1 MEYFSDAAQLG
12 QTSIKPQILIV
23 EDEELF
29 AKAISKRL
37 ARAGYDSQVASDLA
51 SARRAV
57 EARVPD
63 LVLLDMRLPDGSG
76 LDLLSDLRER
86 YSALISVLMFSAY
99 AELEDAVAAMKLKA
113 EDYLKKPIDLDEL
126 LAAVERILNK
136 KKLAQQLEYSRTR
149 EQHAISEVELLG
161 QAPEMAQIRT
171 QISRIAGFGLC
182 GSVQAIPPT
191 VLVLGE
197 TGTGK
202 DVVARLLHRASGRA
216 GRPFVQVDCA
226 ALPKDLI
233 EAELF
238 GHEKG
243 AFTHAHSARTGLIE
257 AAEDGVLFLDEIAE
271 LPLELQAKLLAVLER
286 RSVRALGS
294 NRERPVGAWFIA
306 ATNRDPLEMVRCGQ
320 LRSDLYFRLNV
331 MSLHLPPL
339 HARGQDVIL
348 LAEYFVEKTAKRY
361 GLKSL
366 LLSRSARD
374 ALLRYSWPGNVREIK
389 HLIERA
395 ALLSCNGEIT
405 QKSLM
410 LPQSVPESAT
420 AAGSEPWEQMTL
432 DQAERRLIEKALQ
445 RCDHN
450 VSEAARQLGATRMA
464 MRYRMKKYGLGQD
477 GGR

>member
-1 MEYFSDAAQLG
+1 MEYFPDAAQLG
-12 QTSIKPQILIV
+12 QTLIKPHILIV

-37 ARAGYDSQVASDLA
+37 ARAGYDSQLAPDLA

-57 EARVPD
+57 EARIPD

-149 EQHAISEVELLG
+149 EQHAVSEVELLG
-161 QAPEMAQIRT
+161 EAPEMAQIRA
-171 QISRIAGFGLC
+171 QINRIAALC

-226 ALPKDLI
+226 ALPRDLI

-257 AAEDGVLFLDEIAE
+257 AAEDGVLFLDEIVE

-294 NRERPVGAWFIA
+294 NRERPVA
-306 ATNRDPLEMVRCGQ
+306 
-320 LRSDLYFRLNV
+320 
-331 MSLHLPPL
+331 
-339 HARGQDVIL
+339 
-348 LAEYFVEKTAKRY
+348 
-361 GLKSL
+361 
-366 LLSRSARD
+366 
-374 ALLRYSWPGNVREIK
+374 
-389 HLIERA
+389 
-395 ALLSCNGEIT
+395 
-405 QKSLM
+405 
-410 LPQSVPESAT
+410 
-420 AAGSEPWEQMTL
+420 
-432 DQAERRLIEKALQ
+432 
-445 RCDHN
+445 
-450 VSEAARQLGATRMA
+450 
-464 MRYRMKKYGLGQD
+464 
-477 GGR
+477 

>member
-1 MEYFSDAAQLG
+1 MEYFPDAARLG
-12 QTSIKPQILIV
+12 QTPIKPHILIV

-37 ARAGYDSQVASDLA
+37 ARAGYDSQLAPDLA

-57 EARVPD
+57 EARIPD

-76 LDLLSDLRER
+76 LDWLADLRER

-99 AELEDAVAAMKLKA
+99 AELEDAVSAMKLKA

-126 LAAVERILNK
+126 LGAIERILNK

-161 QAPEMAQIRT
+161 KAPEMAQIRA
-171 QISRIAGFGLC
+171 QINRIAALC

-226 ALPKDLI
+226 ALPRDLI

-257 AAEDGVLFLDEIAE
+257 AAEDGVLFLDEIVE
-271 LPLELQAKLLAVLER
+271 LPLNLQAKLLAVLER

-294 NRERPVGAWFIA
+294 NRERPVAAWFIA
-306 ATNRDPLEMVRCGQ
+306 ATNRDPQEMVRRGQ

-331 MSLHLPPL
+331 MSLHLHPL
-339 HARGQDVIL
+339 HARGQDVVL
-348 LAEYFVEKTAKRY
+348 LARHFLERTAKRY
-361 GLKSL
+361 GLGRLSL
-366 LLSRSARD
+366 SGSARD

-395 ALLSCNGEIT
+395 ALLSCGGEIT
-405 QKSLM
+405 EESLM
-410 LPQSVPESAT
+410 LPRSLPESAI
-420 AAGSEPWEQMTL
+420 GVPSEPWQQMTL
-432 DQAERRLIEKALQ
+432 DQAEQLLIERALQ
-445 RCDHN
+445 RCGHN
-450 VSEAARQLGATRMA
+450 VSEAARQLGVTRMA
-464 MRYRMKKYGLGQD
+464 MRYRMKKYGLARE
-477 GGR
+477 GGE

>member
-1 MEYFSDAAQLG
+1 MEYVPDAAQPG
-12 QTSIKPQILIV
+12 QTSIKPHILIV

-29 AKAISKRL
+29 AKAVSKRL
-37 ARAGYDSQVASDLA
+37 ARAGYDSQLAPDLA

-86 YSALISVLMFSAY
+86 SSALISVLMFSAY
-99 AELEDAVAAMKLKA
+99 AELEDAVAAMTLRA
-113 EDYLKKPIDLDEL
+113 EDDLKKPIDLDEL

-149 EQHAISEVELLG
+149 EQHAVSEVELLG
-161 QAPEMAQIRT
+161 AAPEIAQIRT
-171 QISRIAGFGLC
+171 QINRIAGLC
-182 GSVQAIPPT
+182 GSLRAIPPT
-191 VLVLGE
+191 VLLLGE

-216 GRPFVQVDCA
+216 ERPFVQVDCA

-294 NRERPVGAWFIA
+294 NRERPVAAWFIA
-306 ATNRDPLEMVRCGQ
+306 ATNRDPQDMVRCGQ

-339 HARGQDVIL
+339 HRRGQDVIL
-348 LAEYFVEKTAKRY
+348 LANYFVQKTAKRY
-361 GLKSL
+361 GLGSL
-366 LLSRSARD
+366 FLSRSARD

-395 ALLSCNGEIT
+395 ALLSSNGEIT
-405 QKSLM
+405 QESLM
-410 LPQSVPESAT
+410 LPRSAPEAAAVPN
-420 AAGSEPWEQMTL
+420 EPWEHMTL

-450 VSEAARQLGATRMA
+450 VSEAARQLGVTRMA
-464 MRYRMKKYGLGQD
+464 MRYRMKKYALGREAED
-477 GGR
+477 HG